1 MPQDILTKNIE
12 VRNSLCCYPHF
23 HAALNDDSNGARNG
37 DSKG

>member
-1 MPQDILTKNIE
+1 MPQDILTRNIE
-12 VRNSLCCYPHF
+12 LRNSLCYYPHF